1 MLENIIAE
9 KSVTIQV
16 LESDLLKEQ
25 ADCLKLEQGLKEKQA
40 ILESYEARFL
50 GVRSLIEK

>member
-25 ADCLKLEQGLKEKQA
+25 ADCFKLEQGLKEKQA